1 MKMKKKANAVKKG
14 EFEIRPPKSI
24 GIQEDINLIGQELS
38 RKRCLIGFHGSAL
51 NLDELRG

>member
-1 MKMKKKANAVKKG
+1 MKKKKKANAVKKG